1 MTFELKGKTFTVSPT
16 NTVGAKLSDLM
27 EGDKVTVEAPDI
39 ETREEPIN
47 AIVVEVVGHVDDRE
61 PGALE

>member
-47 AIVVEVVGHVDDRE
+47 ADRGGSSW
-61 PGALE
+61 PRG